1 MPNCYLIWTNDSIF
15 GHLKISGTP
24 LSAAKR
30 MQINLDLQPLED
42 IAYMQT
48 VPEMVFPMLWVEEG
62 ANLNKTYVNM
72 LKYQLFL

>member
-1 MPNCYLIWTNDSIF
+1 M
-15 GHLKISGTP
+15 HLSFQISGTP

-30 MQINLDLQPLED
+30 MQINLALQPLDE
-42 IAYMQT
+42 ISYMQT
-48 VPEMVFPMLWVEEG
+48 VPEMTFPMLWVEEG